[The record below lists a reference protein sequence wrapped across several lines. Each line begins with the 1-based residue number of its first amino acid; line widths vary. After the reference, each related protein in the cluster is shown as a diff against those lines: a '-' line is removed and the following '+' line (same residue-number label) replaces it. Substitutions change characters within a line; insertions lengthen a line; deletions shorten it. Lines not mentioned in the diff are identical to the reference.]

1 MAGTC
6 KRHFE
11 EKLSCQL
18 NLEKKSSYA
27 GKKKIGEVSFG
38 GEMDQHGQRPEVGEG
53 VKSLHLAN
61 SGRS

>member
-18 NLEKKSSYA
+18 SLEKKVVMQV
-27 GKKKIGEVSFG
+27 KKKKWGSFLW

-53 VKSLHLAN
+53 LRSLHLAN